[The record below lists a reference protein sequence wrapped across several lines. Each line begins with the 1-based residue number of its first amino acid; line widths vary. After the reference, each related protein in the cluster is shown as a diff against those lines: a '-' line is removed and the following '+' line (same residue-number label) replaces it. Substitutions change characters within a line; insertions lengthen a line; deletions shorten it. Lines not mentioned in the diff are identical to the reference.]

1 MKEARMDPTALKEK
15 LIAILGQIQA
25 DSGLECPAL
34 TGATKPVENLP
45 KFDSKVWPV
54 ATTILATEISATIP
68 NDVNIFV
75 DETTKFPRSID
86 EIAVLVCDLLKK
98 QGDKEAAAA

>member
-1 MKEARMDPTALKEK
+1 MDPAVLKEK
-15 LIAILGQIQA
+15 LITVLGQIQA
-25 DSGLECPAL
+25 DSGLECPSL

-54 ATTILATEISATIP
+54 ATTIFASEIGETIP

-75 DETTKFPRSID
+75 DETTKLSRSID
-86 EIAVLVCDLLKK
+86 ETAVFVCEMLKK
-98 QGDKEAAAA
+98 QNEKEAAAA